1 MRNCDSHDGRPS
13 RQASFN
19 QKLRSETEAALSN
32 GQTGTGPTENEEV
45 LTAQT
50 KTVEEPAEKS
60 FEKPLSDGDE
70 IEFPELLL
78 DEEWE

>member
-13 RQASFN
+13 RQAPFN
-19 QKLRSETEAALSN
+19 QESRSETEAAFSN

-45 LTAQT
+45 PTAQT
-50 KTVEEPAEKS
+50 KRVEEPAEKS